1 MQQRLSFSSALP
13 SLTMIATPNSW
24 EEERATLLLKLR
36 RAENRIAELELH
48 GPPAAPPRHRPTAA
62 SPLTVQQA
70 ATNTTTTATAS
81 PKPRSR
87 LVTASLLGLC
97 VVAVLVQCFAVVS
110 AGAEQPGTCEGGGC
124 EGAGA
129 GVGEGGGEGD
139 DAANLFHKV
148 GRIFNDEERKARRE
162 KHDDA
167 DAVGE

>member
-1 MQQRLSFSSALP
+1 
-13 SLTMIATPNSW
+13 MIATSNSW

-48 GPPAAPPRHRPTAA
+48 GPPAAQPSRFRPTA
-62 SPLTVQQA
+62 LTVQQA
-70 ATNTTTTATAS
+70 AINTTTTATAS
-81 PKPRSR
+81 PQPRSR

-97 VVAVLVQCFAVVS
+97 VAAVLVQCFAVVS